1 MEGIHLKNHS
11 IIFDNPHMNKIYKLI
26 LIITTVIR
34 INSLTAQE
42 VNTFTLEEAK
52 VYALQNSKD
61 LSLKQVEVNQAKLRV
76 KESLSYLLPQVNGEL
91 TYTHYG
97 KLNSTIIPAG
107 TFGIPEDQIVQFGMP
122 NNVNVA
128 INASQLIF
136 NGVFLVGFKAADI
149 FVKMT
154 QQEKV
159 VKAEEIKDLISR
171 SYYNVLIARES
182 QAIVA
187 KNIKNLEEL
196 LQQTRLLYKNGLVE
210 EIDVDRLTLSLA
222 NLKTQVNTLDNNIQ
236 LTEVVL
242 KFQMGYPLEDD
253 IILSQSLSAF
263 VDSTTILYPES
274 GNFETRTE
282 LQLMDLRE
290 QVNISNIKRMK
301 YANLPSITAFSS
313 LGSSAQRE
321 KFSFFNFS
329 NQYNWF
335 NSRYFGVQLNVPI
348 WDSFGRRAKVNN
360 AKEDLQRIKIG
371 REQLKESFKLT
382 YSKAR
387 LDYANAINEY
397 NNTNRNMQLAEKIY
411 KVAQLKYKEG
421 VGSSL
426 ELTNAE
432 QQLYTTQ
439 ATLINS
445 MYKILIAKTD
455 INKALGDN

>member
-1 MEGIHLKNHS
+1 
-11 IIFDNPHMNKIYKLI
+11 MNKIYLLI
-26 LIITTVIR
+26 LTITIIISAL
-34 INSLTAQE
+34 SLSAQE
-42 VNTFTLEEAK
+42 ANSFTLEEAK
-52 VYALQNSKD
+52 IFAIQNSKD
-61 LSLKQVEVNQAKLRV
+61 LSLKQIEVNQAKLKV

-91 TYTHYG
+91 TFTHYG

-107 TFGIPEDQIVQFGMP
+107 TFGIPDEQVIQFGMP

-128 INASQLIF
+128 INASQPIF

-154 QQEKV
+154 EQEKA
-159 VKAEEIKDLISR
+159 VKAEDIKDLISR
-171 SYYNVLIARES
+171 SYFNVLIARES
-182 QAIVA
+182 ETIVS
-187 KNIKNLEEL
+187 KNIKNLEIL
-196 LQQTRLLYKNGLVE
+196 LQNTQLLYKNGLAE
-210 EIDVDRLTLSLA
+210 EIDVDRLNLSLA
-222 NLKTQVNTLDNNIQ
+222 NLKTQVNTLENNIQ

-242 KFQMGYPLEDD
+242 KFQMGYPLNEN
-253 IILSQSLSAF
+253 IVLSQNLSDF
-263 VDSTTILYPES
+263 IDSTNTLYPDS
-274 GNFETRTE
+274 ASFDARTE

-290 QVNISNIKRMK
+290 QVNIANIKRMK
-301 YANLPSITAFSS
+301 FANLPSLTAFSS

-321 KFSFFNFS
+321 KFSFFNFGS
-329 NQYNWF
+329 QYNWF

-348 WDSFGRRAKVNN
+348 WDSFGRKSKVNS

-371 REQLKESFKLT
+371 REQLQESFKLT

-439 ATLINS
+439 ATLINA

-455 INKALGDN
+455 INKALGNN

>member
-1 MEGIHLKNHS
+1 
-11 IIFDNPHMNKIYKLI
+11 MNKIYQLI
-26 LIITTVIR
+26 LTITVVI
-34 INSLTAQE
+34 SVQTLTAQE
-42 VNTFTLEEAK
+42 VSSFSLEEAK
-52 VYALQNSKD
+52 IFAIENSKD
-61 LSLKQVEVNQAKLRV
+61 LALKQIEVNQARLKV
-76 KESLSYLLPQVNGEL
+76 KESLSYLLPQVNGEMS
-91 TYTHYG
+91 YTHYG

-107 TFGIPEDQIVQFGMP
+107 ILGLPEDQIVQFGLP

-128 INASQLIF
+128 INATQTLF

-154 QQEKV
+154 EQEKI
-159 VKAEEIKDLISR
+159 VKVDDVKDMVSR
-171 SYYNVLIARES
+171 SYFNVLIARES
-182 QAIVA
+182 EAIVS

-196 LQQTRLLYKNGLVE
+196 YQRTNLLYKNGLVE
-210 EIDVDRLTLSLA
+210 EIDVDRLSLSLS
-222 NLKTQVNTLDNNIQ
+222 NLKTQVNTLENNIK

-242 KFQMGYPLEDD
+242 KFQMGYPLEKD
-253 IILSQSLSAF
+253 IILTQNLSNF
-263 VDSTTILYPES
+263 VDSITIMYPDS
-274 GNFETRTE
+274 GNFSARSE

-290 QVNISNIKRMK
+290 QVNVANIKRLK
-301 YANLPSITAFSS
+301 FSNLPSLTAYSS
-313 LGSSAQRE
+313 LASSAQRD
-321 KFSFFNFS
+321 KFSFFNFGS
-329 NQYNWF
+329 QYNWF

-348 WDSFGRRAKVNN
+348 WDSFGRKSQVNS

-371 REQLKESFKLT
+371 RDQLNESFKLT

-397 NNTNRNMQLAEKIY
+397 NNTNRNLQLSEKIY
-411 KVAQLKYKEG
+411 KVAQLKYKQG
-421 VGSSL
+421 LGSSL

-439 ATLINS
+439 ATLINA

>member
-1 MEGIHLKNHS
+1 
-11 IIFDNPHMNKIYKLI
+11 MNKIYQLI
-26 LIITTVIR
+26 LNITLVISTS
-34 INSLTAQE
+34 SLIAQE
-42 VNTFTLEEAK
+42 GSSFTLEEAK
-52 VYALQNSKD
+52 TFAIQNSKD
-61 LSLKQVEVNQAKLRV
+61 LSLKQIEVNQAKLKV

-107 TFGIPEDQIVQFGMP
+107 TFGIPEEQIVQFGTP

-128 INASQLIF
+128 INASQAIF
-136 NGVFLVGFKAADI
+136 NGVFLVGFKAADV

-154 QQEKV
+154 EQEKA
-159 VKAEEIKDLISR
+159 VKAEDIKDMISR
-171 SYYNVLIARES
+171 SYFNVLIARES
-182 QAIVA
+182 ETIVS
-187 KNIKNLEEL
+187 KNIKNLELL
-196 LQQTRLLYKNGLVE
+196 LQNTQLLYKNGLAE

-222 NLKTQVNTLDNNIQ
+222 NLKTQVNTLENNIQ

-242 KFQMGYPLEDD
+242 KFQMGYPLEEN
-253 IILSQSLSAF
+253 IILSQNLSDF
-263 VDSTTILYPES
+263 VDSTIIVYPDS
-274 GNFETRTE
+274 GNFNSRTE

-290 QVNISNIKRMK
+290 QVNIANIKRLK
-301 YANLPSITAFSS
+301 FANLPSLNAFSS

-321 KFSFFNFS
+321 KFSFFNFGS
-329 NQYNWF
+329 QYKWF
-335 NSRYFGVQLNVPI
+335 NSRYFGVQLTVPI
-348 WDSFGRRAKVNN
+348 WDSFGRKSRVNS

-371 REQLKESFKLT
+371 RDQLQESFKLT

-411 KVAQLKYKEG
+411 KVAQLKYKQG
-421 VGSSL
+421 LGSSL

-455 INKALGDN
+455 INKALGNN